1 MHDCLARHPPPL
13 CYPKARENALK
24 IITDWIND
32 SYPRRRIMWLIGPT
46 GKSAI
51 AQTIAERYK
60 DSRLAASFFF
70 LRNSPDRGAADRLFT
85 TLAWQLGTS
94 IPATLPYIELALITD
109 CLLQTKSIDI
119 QFDHLVVKVF
129 ENLLRDNPGL
139 RPKVSLVI
147 IDSVEECATEQDQ
160 KLFLTLIGNALTRK
174 NIPLRFLVCST
185 PEAHIKETFDTEIM
199 QKITRAI
206 VLDEKLAPSDYEIW
220 KYLDKELFW
229 MFIRRLPSSD
239 IDLLVSKASGQFR
252 VVYAFTV
259 IQFIGEGFCG
269 IAEERLDIILKLP
282 SVNSSSPYAQL
293 DQLYIQILSQ
303 QPDIKWLK
311 DIFVLVIAIA
321 KPRIKFI
328 CRRLRIR
335 EEELGRKLRKMRPL
349 LYISDSKITTYHP
362 SLYEFFLD
370 KERAGQYHIDPVRV
384 ALVRFQERS
393 RPFAKGLRTVI
404 NGIVTISLIPVAC
417 VLAIVGGLAPLD
429 GRSVASDSS
438 ITLGAARRQFISR

>member
-24 IITDWIND
+24 IITDWIKD

-85 TLAWQLGTS
+85 TLAWQLGVS
-94 IPATLPYIELALITD
+94 IPATLPYIELELITD
-109 CLLQTKSIDI
+109 CLSQTKSIDI
-119 QFDHLVVKVF
+119 QFDHLVVKVL
-129 ENLLRDNPGL
+129 ENLRWDNPEL
-139 RPKVSLVI
+139 RPKKSLVI
-147 IDSVEECATEQDQ
+147 IDGVDECATEQDQ
-160 KLFLTLIGNALTRK
+160 KRFLTLIGNALTRT
-174 NIPLRFLVCST
+174 NIPLRFLICST

-199 QKITRAI
+199 QNITRAI

-220 KYLDKELFW
+220 KYLDNKLFW
-229 MFIRRLPSSD
+229 IFSFSECRLPSSD
-239 IDLLVSKASGQFR
+239 IDLLASKASDQF
-252 VVYAFTV
+252 VYAFTV
-259 IQFIGEGFCG
+259 VKFIGDYDCNAKEQ
-269 IAEERLDIILKLP
+269 LDIILKLHP
-282 SVNSSSPYAQL
+282 VDSSSPYAQL

-303 QPDIKWLK
+303 QPDIKLLK

-335 EEELGRKLRKMRPL
+335 EEELGRKLRKMCPL
-349 LYISDSKITTYHP
+349 LHYHISDSTITTYHP
-362 SLYEFFLD
+362 SLSEFLLD
-370 KERAGQYHIDPVRV
+370 KERAGQYHIDPARV

-393 RPFAKGLRTVI
+393 RPFARKLRTVI
-404 NGIVTISLIPVAC
+404 EWTLVALI
-417 VLAIVGGLAPLD
+417 IVGGPVILVHAMATGIEYMMPNI
-429 GRSVASDSS
+429 S
-438 ITLGAARRQFISR
+438 TRR